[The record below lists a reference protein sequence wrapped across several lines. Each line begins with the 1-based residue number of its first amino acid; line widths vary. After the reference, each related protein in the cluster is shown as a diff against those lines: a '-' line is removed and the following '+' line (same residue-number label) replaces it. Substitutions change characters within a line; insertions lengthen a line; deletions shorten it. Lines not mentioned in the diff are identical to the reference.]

1 MKRIETSAITKIYNG
16 ISALDGLSLSIDDS
30 SIYGIIGRS
39 GAGKSTLLRILG
51 LLESPDA
58 GLYKLNDIDVSHL
71 TENDLI
77 RHRRSIGT
85 VFQHFNLFASRT
97 AFENIAYPLEITGKK
112 KSFIRDRVETL
123 LKLVGMSDRGDARL
137 SQLSGGQKQRIA
149 IARALAAEPDILL
162 CDEATS
168 ALDPG
173 TTREILQL
181 LKDLQSKLKLTIVII
196 THHMEVIS
204 AICDRVAVL
213 EAGRIVEEGPVP
225 EIFTGP
231 KSNEAKELLSKIQL
245 SESAYQLQ
253 GG

>member
-213 EAGRIVEEGPVP
+213 EAGRIVEEGSVS

-253 GG
+253 GA